1 MGRWSRAT
9 TTRQALRI
17 ELSSLLKKK
26 LIVKGSVTQASF
38 SWSNG
43 SSIGMVSN
51 YDDDEIWI
59 QLNYTLTDE
68 DDVKHKYNYKIH
80 LTTLPSNLG
89 KGEVLY
95 FVCPSS
101 GKRCRILYKAY
112 GYHKWK
118 SRESYQNRIYYPLQ
132 TENDRYYSCEAGH
145 RLGDRIDE
153 LRSRKKRHKTHLGKP
168 TKKELLIQKL
178 EAKKDYHDEIWNRVY
193 SANIMRLTG
202 KFLYG

>member
-1 MGRWSRAT
+1 MGRWQKAT
-9 TTRQALRI
+9 TTKQALRI
-17 ELSSLLKKK
+17 ELSYLLKSK
-26 LIVKGSVTQASF
+26 LLIKGRIGQASLT
-38 SWSNG
+38 WGNG
-43 SSIGMVSN
+43 SSIGIVTN
-51 YDDDEIWI
+51 YDEDEKWI

-68 DDVKHKYNYKIH
+68 DGDPHKYNYKIH

-95 FVCPSS
+95 FICPVS

-112 GYHKWK
+112 GYHQWK
-118 SRESYQNRIYYPLQ
+118 SREAYQNRLYYPLQ

-178 EAKKDYHDEIWNRVY
+178 EAKKMVFDEKWDRVFR
-193 SANIMRLTG
+193 ANIMRLTG